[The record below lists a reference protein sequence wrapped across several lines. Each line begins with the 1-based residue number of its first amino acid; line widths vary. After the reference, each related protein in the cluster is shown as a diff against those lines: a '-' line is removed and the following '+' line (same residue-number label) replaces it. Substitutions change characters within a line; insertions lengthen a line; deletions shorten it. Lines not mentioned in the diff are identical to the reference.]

1 MVARL
6 LLASTSSSTVRTQHA
21 EGPGQNQPGYLTAQ
35 PAAAQAGDKQ
45 AHRIGRAVLVGIDA
59 EPGAA
64 DAVAVVLE
72 SPRADARIKRPVV
85 TGQMLASV
93 IAAAIPLPP
102 PRRAVA
108 VLFPGV
114 DGMAQPVINIRF
126 QVPSQD
132 DMLSLQRGQ

>member
-1 MVARL
+1 
-6 LLASTSSSTVRTQHA
+6 
-21 EGPGQNQPGYLTAQ
+21 
-35 PAAAQAGDKQ
+35 
-45 AHRIGRAVLVGIDA
+45 VLVGIDA

-64 DAVAVVLE
+64 DAVAVMLDR
-72 SPRADARIKRPVV
+72 PRVDARIKRPVV
-85 TGQMLASV
+85 TGQVLAGV

-108 VLFPGV
+108 VLFLGV

-126 QVPSQD
+126 QVPSQE